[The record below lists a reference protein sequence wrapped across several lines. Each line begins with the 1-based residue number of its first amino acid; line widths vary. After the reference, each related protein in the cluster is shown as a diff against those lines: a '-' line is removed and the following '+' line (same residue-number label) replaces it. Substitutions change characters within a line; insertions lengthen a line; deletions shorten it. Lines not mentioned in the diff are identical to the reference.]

1 MKIGLC
7 HFRAGFTDGVSLEM
21 EKFKKVLEK
30 MGHTVFYIAGDF
42 GNVEGFRVESL
53 SMKNERNLWI
63 HRNAF
68 EKLQVSEQVFV
79 EYFNDYVAQ
88 IERELEEKIPQL
100 DLIFVNNIFSLGFN
114 LAGAVAVFNFT
125 RKNGIKTV
133 SHNHDF
139 YWERPRYSTP
149 TFGFVVKIL
158 EKYFPPKEIELN
170 LTINKIA
177 QEELFKRK
185 GINSIVV
192 PNVFDFDQD
201 PWVLDEYN
209 NDLRDVLGIDK
220 DSLFVLHATRIVPR
234 KAIEIAMDFAKELQ
248 QISQKQVNFVIANF
262 YEDESIDYYK
272 RLAEKAESMPFKT
285 HFAFDLVRTERF
297 TNGRKYYSLWDMYA
311 NADLVTYTSVAE
323 GWGNQ
328 LIEAVFAKKPLVVF
342 EYPVYITDIKPL
354 GFEFFSLG
362 DYASLDHEGFWTV
375 PKERLRKTAQEVTDV
390 LSNKVELSRIVEK
403 NFEIGKRNLSLTN
416 LAEYLNMILEKLNLP
431 CDEGF

>member
-1 MKIGLC
+1 MRVGLC

-21 EKFKKVLEK
+21 EKFKRVLEK

-42 GNVEGFRVESL
+42 GSVEGFRVESL

-63 HRNAF
+63 HKNAF
-68 EKLQVSEQVFV
+68 EKLEVFEQVFA
-79 EYFNDYVAQ
+79 EYFNDYVDQ
-88 IERELEEKIPQL
+88 IERQLEEKIPQL

-114 LAGAVAVFNFT
+114 LAAAVAVFKFT
-125 RKNGIKTV
+125 RKRGIKTV

-149 TFGFVVKIL
+149 TFDLVEEIL

-177 QEELFKRK
+177 QEELFRRK
-185 GINSIVV
+185 GISSIVV
-192 PNVFDFDQD
+192 PNIFDFDQD

-209 NDLRDVLGIDK
+209 NDLRDALGMSK

-262 YEDESIDYYK
+262 YENESVDYYK
-272 RLAEKAESMPFKT
+272 KLMEKAKSMPFKT
-285 HFAFDLVRTERF
+285 HFAFDLVRAERF
-297 TNGRKYYSLWDMYA
+297 TDARKYYSLWDMYA

-328 LIEAVFAKKPLVVF
+328 LIEAVFAKKPLIVF
-342 EYPVYITDIKPL
+342 EYPVYKTDIKPF

-362 DYASLDHEGFWTV
+362 DSALLDSEGFWTV
-375 PKERLRKTAQEVTDV
+375 PKEKLRETAQKVIDV
-390 LSNKVELSRIVEK
+390 LSNKAELNRIVEK
-403 NFEIGKRNLSLTN
+403 NFDIGKRNLSLMN
-416 LAEYLNMILEKLNLP
+416 LAEHLNMIFERLKP
-431 CDEGF
+431 